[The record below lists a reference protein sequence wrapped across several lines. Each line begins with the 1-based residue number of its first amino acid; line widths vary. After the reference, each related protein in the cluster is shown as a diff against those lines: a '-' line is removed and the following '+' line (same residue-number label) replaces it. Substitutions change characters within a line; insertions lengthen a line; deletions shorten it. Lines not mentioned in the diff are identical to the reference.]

1 MGSRWLARHA
11 ISDRVNG
18 ALRGARVQGRACAA
32 RMPGPAVEVALRL
45 IFEAQLIYILVCK
58 NAGTGTPLF
67 MKKTSWDQARFLGV
81 FWSCDFLSLVKIS

>member
-67 MKKTSWDQARFLGV
+67 MKKPVGTKLDSWG